1 MGIRF
6 RRIYWVTEQLD
17 EHGYSE
23 VTGIYTS
30 IPDLVEI
37 GLAPKAFCNKTAGL
51 RITLCALDSQDAPLA
66 SFTSPAFGNVTE
78 ALRPLVDSG
87 ELTAEEVAQLA
98 DALYELARA
107 NRLS

>member
-1 MGIRF
+1 MSIRF

-17 EHGYSE
+17 DQGYSE

-37 GLAPKAFCNKTAGL
+37 GLATKPFCNKTAGL
-51 RITLCALDSQDAPLA
+51 RITLCALDSQEAPLA
-66 SFTSPAFGNVTE
+66 SFTSPTFGDVAE
-78 ALRPLVDSG
+78 VLRPLVDNG

-98 DALYELARA
+98 DALSEVARA
-107 NRLS
+107 ERPR